1 MFCYNC
7 GKEIPDNAMYC
18 MYCGTQVNVKL
29 ADEVNAEPAQEP
41 AVESP
46 ETEEVPVTTVD
57 ADTESTTESATET
70 KEPGER
76 EMAPHA
82 ISSLVWAIVANDLSF
97 IPILGLIFSIIALT
111 KSKRGR
117 NIVAGNPEHY
127 KCKGMLTAALIL
139 GIIDLVASII
149 APLILF
155 AYTSIF
161 SKIFEISEFS
171 DIFTGFA

>member
-7 GKEIPDNAMYC
+7 GKEIPENSLYC
-18 MYCGTQVNVKL
+18 PFCGTQVNVAVTGEPTAPVAEEPK
-29 ADEVNAEPAQEP
+29 ADSEPVQEPVADSPEAEPVAEEP
-41 AVESP
+41 A
-46 ETEEVPVTTVD
+46 
-57 ADTESTTESATET
+57 
-70 KEPGER
+70 ER

-82 ISSLVWAIVANDLSF
+82 ISSFIWALVANDLCF

-117 NIVAGNPEHY
+117 DIVAGNPDHY
-127 KCKGMLTAALIL
+127 KCKGLLIAAKII

-155 AYTSIF
+155 AYTSFF
-161 SKIFEISEFS
+161 SKVFEMSDFS